1 MREANGDPAPS
12 YFHNPSHSLMNPKK
26 KITPLEV
33 LHQAYNDSAN
43 AVEFCNWYSLN
54 RINLKNDEKQL
65 IIDTWDEAIDDAQQ
79 DIDHAFNGAEYWVI
93 HYQKPWTEIR
103 K

>member
-1 MREANGDPAPS
+1 
-12 YFHNPSHSLMNPKK
+12 MNPKK

-33 LHQAYNDSAN
+33 LYEAYNNAAN

-65 IIDTWDEAIDDAQQ
+65 IIDTWDDAIDDATQ
-79 DIDHAFNGAEYWVI
+79 DIDHAFNGAEYWTI
-93 HYQKPWTEIR
+93 HYK
-103 K
+103 KS

>member
-1 MREANGDPAPS
+1 MRQANGDPAPS

-79 DIDHAFNGAEYWVI
+79 DIDHAFNGAEYWAI